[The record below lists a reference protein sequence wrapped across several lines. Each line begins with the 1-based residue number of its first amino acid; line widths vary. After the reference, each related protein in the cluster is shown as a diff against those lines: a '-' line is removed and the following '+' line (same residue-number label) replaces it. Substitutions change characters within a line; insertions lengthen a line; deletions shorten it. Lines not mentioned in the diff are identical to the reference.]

1 MFKRAVYGTGGSV
14 RLDCPEK
21 EIAVMRIVVILFL
34 VAIVAS
40 LASALV
46 FLFRDQGHDRTRMV
60 KALAV
65 RVGLSI
71 MLFVLLAAG
80 YYSGLITDR
89 L

>member
-1 MFKRAVYGTGGSV
+1 MA
-14 RLDCPEK
+14 
-21 EIAVMRIVVILFL
+21 MRIVVIVFLF
-34 VAIVAS
+34 AIVAS

-46 FLFRDQGHDRTRMV
+46 FLLRDQGRDSRRMV

-65 RVGLSI
+65 RVGLSAL
-71 MLFVLLAAG
+71 LFALLAAG

>member
-1 MFKRAVYGTGGSV
+1 MA
-14 RLDCPEK
+14 
-21 EIAVMRIVVILFL
+21 MRIVVIVFL

>member
-1 MFKRAVYGTGGSV
+1 
-14 RLDCPEK
+14 
-21 EIAVMRIVVILFL
+21 MRIIVILFL
-34 VAIVAS
+34 VAIIAS

-46 FLFRDQGHDRTRMV
+46 FLFRDQGRDSRRMV

-71 MLFVLLAAG
+71 MLFVFLAIG
-80 YYSGLITDR
+80 YYSGLITDK

>member
-1 MFKRAVYGTGGSV
+1 
-14 RLDCPEK
+14 
-21 EIAVMRIVVILFL
+21 MRVVVILFL
-34 VAIVAS
+34 AAIVAS

-46 FLFRDQGHDRTRMV
+46 FLFRDEGVDRARMV

-80 YYSGLITDR
+80 YLSGLIPER

>member
-1 MFKRAVYGTGGSV
+1 
-14 RLDCPEK
+14 
-21 EIAVMRIVVILFL
+21 MRIVVILFL

-46 FLFRDQGHDRTRMV
+46 FMFRGQERDHKRMV

-71 MLFVLLAAG
+71 LLFVLLAAG
-80 YYSGLITDR
+80 FYSGLITGK

>member
-1 MFKRAVYGTGGSV
+1 MA
-14 RLDCPEK
+14 
-21 EIAVMRIVVILFL
+21 MRIVVIVFL

-46 FLFRDQGHDRTRMV
+46 VLFRDQGRDSRRMV

-65 RVGLSI
+65 RVGLSAL
-71 MLFVLLAAG
+71 LFVLLAAG
-80 YYSGLITDR
+80 YYSGLITDK

>member
-1 MFKRAVYGTGGSV
+1 
-14 RLDCPEK
+14 
-21 EIAVMRIVVILFL
+21 MRIVVILFL

-46 FLFRDQGHDRTRMV
+46 FLFRDQGRDSRRMV

-65 RVGLSI
+65 RVGLSAL
-71 MLFVLLAAG
+71 LFVLLAVG
-80 YYSGLITDR
+80 YYSGLITDK

>member
-1 MFKRAVYGTGGSV
+1 
-14 RLDCPEK
+14 
-21 EIAVMRIVVILFL
+21 MRIAVILFL

-46 FLFRDQGHDRTRMV
+46 FLFRDQGRDRTRMV
-60 KALAV
+60 KALAI

-71 MLFVLLAAG
+71 ALFVLLAAG
-80 YYSGLITDR
+80 YYSGLISDK